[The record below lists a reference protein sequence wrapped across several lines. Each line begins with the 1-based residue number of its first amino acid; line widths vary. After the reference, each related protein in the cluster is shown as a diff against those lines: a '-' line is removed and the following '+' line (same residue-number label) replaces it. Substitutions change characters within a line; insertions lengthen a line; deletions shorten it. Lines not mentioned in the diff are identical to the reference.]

1 MDGFLDPVMG
11 EGYHPNN
18 IPRVWRSCQ
27 NLTKDDEMPSASEM
41 IVQTLE
47 EAGIEYVFGIPGGG
61 TGQIF
66 QILETK
72 QDRIKTILVRHEQ
85 VAAIMA
91 DAYGRAAGKPAAIM
105 GQGLF
110 MGSNATF
117 GIMEAMLSSSP
128 MLVIT
133 DTSDGGAAQRPAN
146 QSGAGEYG
154 SIDLQSIFKSMTKYT
169 TLATSPKEA
178 VLGTQ
183 MAIKH
188 AVSGRPGPT
197 TVLMRS
203 AAIGGQVDVE
213 SPPFIHNASGF
224 LNTSKPASA
233 PVDIEQA
240 IQILSESKKPVIIA
254 GNGVHVAGAHSELQ
268 ELAEQ
273 WGIPV
278 ATSYKGKSAISE
290 DHPLALGMVGTYGQ
304 ETANRAVGDADTV
317 LVIGALLRSQE
328 TVGERPDIFNPNR
341 QRIIQIDIDERN
353 AGWSFPVELGLIGDA
368 KVILEQLVAAS
379 KAATPDNSGRK
390 EWTDSL
396 PGRRDAGGYH
406 DQPEMHEDSSPV
418 KPQRLIAQLQA
429 TMEPSTIYSLDA
441 GNNRTWMA
449 HLYRAQQANTFY
461 SPGGTA
467 GMGWALP
474 AAVGLKLVY
483 PNQPVVCVTGDG
495 GYMMTVNAI
504 STAVQYDLPIICVV
518 FNNNSLGMVNDHQPE
533 GHKIASEFHP
543 TNNATVAEGMG
554 AWGVQVSDSKD
565 LPDALRAAQA
575 SGKPAVIDVLIDP
588 GPSPDDW
595 RAGAWR
601 AGQT

>member
-1 MDGFLDPVMG
+1 
-11 EGYHPNN
+11 
-18 IPRVWRSCQ
+18 
-27 NLTKDDEMPSASEM
+27 MPSASEM

-47 EAGIEYVFGIPGGG
+47 EAGVEYVFGIPGGG

-72 QDRIKTILVRHEQ
+72 QDRIKTLLVRHEQ

-91 DAYGRAAGKPAAIM
+91 DAYGRASGKPAAIM

-128 MLVIT
+128 MLILT

-203 AAIGGQVDVE
+203 AAISGQVDVE

-224 LNTSKPASA
+224 LNTAKPASA
-233 PVDIEQA
+233 PVDIQRA
-240 IQILSESKKPVIIA
+240 VKILNESRRPVIIA
-254 GNGVHVAGAHSELQ
+254 GNGVHVARAHSELQ
-268 ELAEQ
+268 QLAEQ

-304 ETANRAVGDADTV
+304 ETANKAVGDADTV
-317 LVIGALLRSQE
+317 LVVGALLRSQE
-328 TVGERPDIFNPNR
+328 TVGERPDIFDPNK

-368 KVILEQLVAAS
+368 KVILEQMVEASDMAA
-379 KAATPDNSGRK
+379 PDNSGRQV
-390 EWTDSL
+390 WTDSM
-396 PGRRDAGGYH
+396 PVRRETGGYH
-406 DQPEMHEDSSPV
+406 DQPEMHEDSSPI

-429 TMEPSTIYSLDA
+429 TMDPSTIYTLDA

-483 PNQPVVCVTGDG
+483 PNQPVVAVTGDG
-495 GYMMTVNAI
+495 GYMMVVNAI

-518 FNNNSLGMVNDHQPE
+518 FNNNTLGMVNDHQPE

-554 AWGVQVSDSKD
+554 AWGVQVNDSKD
-565 LPDALRAAQA
+565 LPDALRAAIA
-575 SGKPAVIDVLIDP
+575 SGKPAVVDVLIDP
-588 GPSPDDW
+588 NPSPDDW

>member
-1 MDGFLDPVMG
+1 
-11 EGYHPNN
+11 
-18 IPRVWRSCQ
+18 
-27 NLTKDDEMPSASEM
+27 MPSASEM

-66 QILETK
+66 QILESK

-91 DAYGRAAGKPAAIM
+91 DAYGRASGKPAAIM

-110 MGSNATF
+110 IGSNATF

-203 AAIGGQVDVE
+203 AAISGEVDVE

-224 LNTSKPASA
+224 LNTAKPASA
-233 PVDIEQA
+233 PVDIQRA
-240 IQILSESKKPVIIA
+240 IQIISESRKPVIIA
-254 GNGVHVAGAHSELQ
+254 GNGVHVARAHAQLQ
-268 ELAEQ
+268 KLAEQ

-304 ETANRAVGDADTV
+304 DTANRAVGGADTV
-317 LVIGALLRSQE
+317 IVIGALLRSQE
-328 TVGERPDIFNPNR
+328 TVGERPDIFDPNR

-368 KVILEQLVAAS
+368 KVILEQMVEASTAAP
-379 KAATPDNSGRK
+379 PDNSGRK
-390 EWTDSL
+390 DWTNSMPD
-396 PGRRDAGGYH
+396 RRDSGGYH

-429 TMEPSTIYSLDA
+429 TMDPSTIYTLDA

-483 PNQPVVCVTGDG
+483 PDQPVVAVTGDG
-495 GYMMTVNAI
+495 GYMMVVNAI

-518 FNNNSLGMVNDHQPE
+518 FNNGTLGMVNDHQPE

-575 SGKPAVIDVLIDP
+575 SGRPAVVDVIIDP

>member
-1 MDGFLDPVMG
+1 
-11 EGYHPNN
+11 
-18 IPRVWRSCQ
+18 
-27 NLTKDDEMPSASEM
+27 MPSASEM

-110 MGSNATF
+110 MGSNAAF

-154 SIDLQSIFKSMTKYT
+154 SIDLQSMFKAMTKYT
-169 TLATSPKEA
+169 TLATNPKEA
-178 VLGTQ
+178 VLGAQ

-188 AVSGRPGPT
+188 AVSGRPGPAT
-197 TVLMRS
+197 LLMRS
-203 AAIGGQVDVE
+203 AAISGEVDVE
-213 SPPFIHNASGF
+213 SPPFIHNAAGF
-224 LNTSKPASA
+224 LNTVKPASA
-233 PVDIEQA
+233 AVDIERA
-240 IQILSESKKPVIIA
+240 IQILNESKRPVIIA
-254 GNGVHVAGAHSELQ
+254 GNGVHVARAHDELQ
-268 ELAEQ
+268 QLAEQ
-273 WGIPV
+273 WGMPV

-290 DHPLALGMVGTYGQ
+290 DHPLSLGMVGTYGQ
-304 ETANRAVGDADTV
+304 EAANKAVGDADTV

-328 TVGERPDIFNPNR
+328 TVGERPDIFNPAR

-353 AGWSFPVELGLIGDA
+353 AGWSFPVEIGLIGDA
-368 KVILEQLVAAS
+368 KAILEQLVEAS
-379 KAATPDNSGRK
+379 KAAAPGNASNRS
-390 EWTDSL
+390 EWTESMQT
-396 PGRRDAGGYH
+396 RRDAAGFH

-429 TMEPSTIYSLDA
+429 TMPADTIYALDA

-483 PNQPVVCVTGDG
+483 PDQPVVCISGDG

-518 FNNNSLGMVNDHQPE
+518 FNNGTLGMVNDHQPV
-533 GHKIASEFHP
+533 GHKIASEFYP
-543 TNNATVAEGMG
+543 TNNAAVAEGMG
-554 AWGVQVSDSKD
+554 AWGIQINDSKD

-575 SGKPAVIDVLIDP
+575 SGRTAVIDVIIDP

>member
-1 MDGFLDPVMG
+1 
-11 EGYHPNN
+11 
-18 IPRVWRSCQ
+18 
-27 NLTKDDEMPSASEM
+27 MPSASEM

-110 MGSNATF
+110 MGSNAAF

-154 SIDLQSIFKSMTKYT
+154 SIDLQSMFKAMTKYT
-169 TLATSPKEA
+169 TLATNPKES
-178 VLGTQ
+178 VLGAQ

-188 AVSGRPGPT
+188 AVSGRPGPAT
-197 TVLMRS
+197 LLMRS
-203 AAIGGQVDVE
+203 AAINGEVDVE
-213 SPPFIHNASGF
+213 SPPFIHNAAGF
-224 LNTSKPASA
+224 LNTAKPASA
-233 PVDIEQA
+233 AVDIERA
-240 IQILSESKKPVIIA
+240 IQILNESKRPVIIA
-254 GNGVHVAGAHSELQ
+254 GNGVHVARAHDELQ
-268 ELAEQ
+268 QLAEQ
-273 WGIPV
+273 WGMPV

-290 DHPLALGMVGTYGQ
+290 DHPLSLGMVGTYGQ
-304 ETANRAVGDADTV
+304 ETANKAVGDADTV

-328 TVGERPDIFNPNR
+328 TVGERPDIFNPAR

-353 AGWSFPVELGLIGDA
+353 AGWSFPVEIGLIGDA
-368 KVILEQLVAAS
+368 KAILEQLIEASNAAAPGNAS
-379 KAATPDNSGRK
+379 NRS
-390 EWTDSL
+390 EWTESMQA
-396 PGRRDAGGYH
+396 RRDAAGFH

-429 TMEPSTIYSLDA
+429 TMPADTIYALDA

-483 PNQPVVCVTGDG
+483 PDQPVVCISGDG

-518 FNNNSLGMVNDHQPE
+518 FNNGTLGMVNDHQPE
-533 GHKIASEFHP
+533 GHKIASEFYP

-554 AWGVQVSDSKD
+554 AWGIQINDSKD

-575 SGKPAVIDVLIDP
+575 SGRTSVIDVIIDP

>member
-1 MDGFLDPVMG
+1 
-11 EGYHPNN
+11 
-18 IPRVWRSCQ
+18 
-27 NLTKDDEMPSASEM
+27 MPSASEM

-72 QDRIKTILVRHEQ
+72 QDRIRTLLVRHEQ

-91 DAYGRAAGKPAAIM
+91 DAYGRASGKPAAIM

-128 MLVIT
+128 MLILT
-133 DTSDGGAAQRPAN
+133 DTSDSGAAQRPAN

-188 AVSGRPGPT
+188 AISGRPGPT

-213 SPPFIHNASGF
+213 SPPFIHNAAGF
-224 LNTSKPASA
+224 LNTAKPASA
-233 PVDIEQA
+233 PVDIQKALE
-240 IQILSESKKPVIIA
+240 ILSESRRPVIIA
-254 GNGVHVAGAHSELQ
+254 GNGVHVAGAHSALQ
-268 ELAEQ
+268 QLAEKLA
-273 WGIPV
+273 IPV

-304 ETANRAVGDADTV
+304 ETANRAVGDSDTI
-317 LVIGALLRSQE
+317 LVVGALLRSQE
-328 TVGERPDIFNPNR
+328 TVGERPDIFDPNK

-368 KVILEQLVAAS
+368 KVILEQMVEASNVAS
-379 KAATPDNSGRK
+379 LDNSKRQP
-390 EWTDSL
+390 WADSM
-396 PGRRDAGGYH
+396 PSRREAGGYH
-406 DQPEMHEDSSPV
+406 DQPEMHEESSPV

-429 TMEPSTIYSLDA
+429 TMYPSTVYTLDA

-449 HLYRAQQANTFY
+449 HLYRAQTANTFY

-483 PNQPVVCVTGDG
+483 PDQPVVAVTGDG
-495 GYMMTVNAI
+495 GYMMVVNAI

-518 FNNNSLGMVNDHQPE
+518 FNNNTLGMVNDHQPK

-554 AWGVQVSDSKD
+554 AWGVQVNDSKD

-575 SGKPAVIDVLIDP
+575 SGKPAVIDVIVDP
-588 GPSPDDW
+588 DPVSYTHLPLPTN
-595 RAGAWR
+595 REV
-601 AGQT
+601 

>member
-1 MDGFLDPVMG
+1 
-11 EGYHPNN
+11 
-18 IPRVWRSCQ
+18 
-27 NLTKDDEMPSASEM
+27 MPSASEM

-47 EAGIEYVFGIPGGG
+47 EAGVEYVFGIPGGG

-72 QDRIKTILVRHEQ
+72 QDRIKTLLVRHEQ

-91 DAYGRAAGKPAAIM
+91 DAYGRASGKPAAIM

-128 MLVIT
+128 MLILT

-203 AAIGGQVDVE
+203 AAISGQVDVE

-224 LNTSKPASA
+224 LNTAKPASA
-233 PVDIEQA
+233 PVDIRRA
-240 IQILSESKKPVIIA
+240 IEILSESRRPVIIA

-268 ELAEQ
+268 QLAEQ

-304 ETANRAVGDADTV
+304 DTANRAVGDADTV
-317 LVIGALLRSQE
+317 LVVGALLRSQE
-328 TVGERPDIFNPNR
+328 TVGERPDIFDPNK

-368 KVILEQLVAAS
+368 KVILEQMVEATNGAS
-379 KAATPDNSGRK
+379 PDNSGRK
-390 EWTDSL
+390 QWTDSM
-396 PGRRDAGGYH
+396 PGRRDTGGYH
-406 DQPEMHEDSSPV
+406 DQPEMLEDSSPV

-429 TMEPSTIYSLDA
+429 TMDPSTIYTLDA

-483 PNQPVVCVTGDG
+483 PDQPVVAVTGDG
-495 GYMMTVNAI
+495 GYMMVVNAI

-518 FNNNSLGMVNDHQPE
+518 FNNGTLGMVNDHQPE

-554 AWGVQVSDSKD
+554 AWGVQVNDSKD

-575 SGKPAVIDVLIDP
+575 SGKPAVVDVIIDP

>member
-1 MDGFLDPVMG
+1 
-11 EGYHPNN
+11 
-18 IPRVWRSCQ
+18 
-27 NLTKDDEMPSASEM
+27 MPSASEM

-85 VAAIMA
+85 VAASMA

-110 MGSNATF
+110 MGSNA
-117 GIMEAMLSSSP
+117 
-128 MLVIT
+128 
-133 DTSDGGAAQRPAN
+133 
-146 QSGAGEYG
+146 
-154 SIDLQSIFKSMTKYT
+154 DLQSIFKSMTKYT

-188 AVSGRPGPT
+188 AVSGRPGPA

-203 AAIGGQVDVE
+203 AAISGQVDME

-224 LNTSKPASA
+224 LNTVKPASA
-233 PVDIEQA
+233 PVDIARA
-240 IQILSESKKPVIIA
+240 IQILSESRRPVIIA
-254 GNGVHVAGAHSELQ
+254 GNGVHVAGAHAQLK

-368 KVILEQLVAAS
+368 KVILEQLVEAT
-379 KAATPDNSGRK
+379 KAAAPDNSGRK

-396 PGRRDAGGYH
+396 PGRRESGSYH

-429 TMEPSTIYSLDA
+429 TMEDSTIYALDA

-449 HLYRAQQANTFY
+449 HLYRAQQTKTFF

-483 PNQPVVCVTGDG
+483 PDRPVVCITGDG
-495 GYMMTVNAI
+495 GYMMTMSAI

-518 FNNNSLGMVNDHQPE
+518 FNNNTLGMVNDHQPE
-533 GHKIASEFHP
+533 GHKIASEFYP
-543 TNNATVAEGMG
+543 TNNAVVAEGMG

>member
-1 MDGFLDPVMG
+1 
-11 EGYHPNN
+11 
-18 IPRVWRSCQ
+18 
-27 NLTKDDEMPSASEM
+27 MPSASEM

-47 EAGIEYVFGIPGGG
+47 EAGVEYVFGIPGGG

-72 QDRIKTILVRHEQ
+72 QDRIKTLLVRHEQ

-91 DAYGRAAGKPAAIM
+91 DAYGRASGKPAAIM

-128 MLVIT
+128 MLILT

-203 AAIGGQVDVE
+203 AAISGQVDVE

-224 LNTSKPASA
+224 LNTAKPASA
-233 PVDIEQA
+233 PVDIQRA
-240 IQILSESKKPVIIA
+240 VKILNESRRPVIIA
-254 GNGVHVAGAHSELQ
+254 GNGVHVARAHSELQ
-268 ELAEQ
+268 QLAEQ

-304 ETANRAVGDADTV
+304 ETANKAVGDADTV
-317 LVIGALLRSQE
+317 LVVGALLRSQE
-328 TVGERPDIFNPNR
+328 TVGERPDIFDPNK

-368 KVILEQLVAAS
+368 KVILEQMVEASDMAA
-379 KAATPDNSGRK
+379 PDNSGRQV
-390 EWTDSL
+390 WTDSM
-396 PGRRDAGGYH
+396 PVRRETGGYH
-406 DQPEMHEDSSPV
+406 DQPEMHEDSSPI

-429 TMEPSTIYSLDA
+429 TMDPSTIYTLDA

-483 PNQPVVCVTGDG
+483 PNQPVVAVTGDG
-495 GYMMTVNAI
+495 GYMMVVNAI

-518 FNNNSLGMVNDHQPE
+518 FNNNTLGMVNDHQPE

-554 AWGVQVSDSKD
+554 AWGVQVNDSKD

-575 SGKPAVIDVLIDP
+575 SGKPAVVDVLIDP
-588 GPSPDDW
+588 VPSPDDW

>member
-1 MDGFLDPVMG
+1 
-11 EGYHPNN
+11 
-18 IPRVWRSCQ
+18 
-27 NLTKDDEMPSASEM
+27 MPSASEM

-66 QILETK
+66 QVLETK

-110 MGSNATF
+110 MGSNAAF

-154 SIDLQSIFKSMTKYT
+154 SIDLQSMFKAMTKYT
-169 TLATSPKEA
+169 TLATNPKEA
-178 VLGTQ
+178 VLGAQ

-188 AVSGRPGPT
+188 AVSGRPGPAT
-197 TVLMRS
+197 LLMRS
-203 AAIGGQVDVE
+203 AAISGEVDVE
-213 SPPFIHNASGF
+213 SPPFIHNAAGF
-224 LNTSKPASA
+224 LNTVKPASA
-233 PVDIEQA
+233 AVDIERA
-240 IQILSESKKPVIIA
+240 IQILNESKRPVIIA
-254 GNGVHVAGAHSELQ
+254 GNGVHVARAHDELQ
-268 ELAEQ
+268 QFAEQ
-273 WGIPV
+273 WGMPV

-290 DHPLALGMVGTYGQ
+290 DHTLSLGMVGTYGQ
-304 ETANRAVGDADTV
+304 EAANKAVGDADTV

-328 TVGERPDIFNPNR
+328 TVGERPDIFNPAR

-353 AGWSFPVELGLIGDA
+353 AGWSFPVEIGLIGDA
-368 KVILEQLVAAS
+368 KAILEQLVEAS
-379 KAATPDNSGRK
+379 KAAAPGNASNRS
-390 EWTDSL
+390 EWTESMQA
-396 PGRRDAGGYH
+396 RRDAAGFH

-429 TMEPSTIYSLDA
+429 TMPADTIYALDA

-483 PNQPVVCVTGDG
+483 PDQPVVCISGDG

-518 FNNNSLGMVNDHQPE
+518 FNNGTLGMVNDHQPE
-533 GHKIASEFHP
+533 GHKIASEFYP
-543 TNNATVAEGMG
+543 TNNAAVAEGMG
-554 AWGVQVSDSKD
+554 AWGIQINDSKD

-575 SGKPAVIDVLIDP
+575 SGRTAVIDVIIDP

>member
-1 MDGFLDPVMG
+1 
-11 EGYHPNN
+11 
-18 IPRVWRSCQ
+18 
-27 NLTKDDEMPSASEM
+27 M

-47 EAGIEYVFGIPGGG
+47 EAGIDHVFGIPGGG

-72 QDRIKTILVRHEQ
+72 KDRIKTILVRHEQ

-154 SIDLQSIFKSMTKYT
+154 SIDLQAIFKSMTKYT

-203 AAIGGQVDVE
+203 AAISGQVDVE

-224 LNTSKPASA
+224 LNTVKPASA
-233 PVDIEQA
+233 PVDIQRA
-240 IQILSESKKPVIIA
+240 IQIISESRKPVIIA
-254 GNGVHVAGAHSELQ
+254 GNGVHVARAHAQLQ

-304 ETANRAVGDADTV
+304 DTANRAVGDADTV
-317 LVIGALLRSQE
+317 IVVGALLRSQE
-328 TVGERPDIFNPNR
+328 TVGERPDIFDPNR

-368 KVILEQLVAAS
+368 GVILGQLVEAS
-379 KAATPDNSGRK
+379 KNVTQIDGANRK

-396 PGRRDAGGYH
+396 SGRRDTGAFY
-406 DQPEMHEDSSPV
+406 DQPEMHVDSSPV
-418 KPQRLIAQLQA
+418 TPQRLVAQLQA
-429 TMEPSTIYSLDA
+429 TMDPSTIFALDA

-449 HLYRAQQANTFY
+449 HLYRARQANTFY
-461 SPGGTA
+461 CPGGTA
-467 GMGWALP
+467 GMGWGLP
-474 AAVGLKLVY
+474 ASVGLKLVY
-483 PNQPVVCVTGDG
+483 PDRPVVCVTGDG

-518 FNNNSLGMVNDHQPE
+518 FNDNVLGMVHDHQPE
-533 GHKIASEFHP
+533 GHKFASEFFP
-543 TNNATVAEGMG
+543 TNNATVAQGMG
-554 AWGVQVSDSKD
+554 AFGIQVSDSKD
-565 LPDALRAAQA
+565 LPDALREAQA
-575 SGKPAVIDVLIDP
+575 SGRPAVVDVLVDP

>member
-1 MDGFLDPVMG
+1 
-11 EGYHPNN
+11 
-18 IPRVWRSCQ
+18 
-27 NLTKDDEMPSASEM
+27 MPSASEM

-110 MGSNATF
+110 MGSNAAF

-154 SIDLQSIFKSMTKYT
+154 SIDLQSMFKAMTKYT
-169 TLATSPKEA
+169 TLATNPKES
-178 VLGTQ
+178 VLGAQ

-188 AVSGRPGPT
+188 AVSGRPGPAT
-197 TVLMRS
+197 LLMRS
-203 AAIGGQVDVE
+203 AAISGEVDVE
-213 SPPFIHNASGF
+213 SPPFIHNAAGF
-224 LNTSKPASA
+224 LNTAKPASA
-233 PVDIEQA
+233 AVDIERA
-240 IQILSESKKPVIIA
+240 IQILNESKRPVIIA
-254 GNGVHVAGAHSELQ
+254 GNGVHVARAHDELQ
-268 ELAEQ
+268 QLAEQ
-273 WGIPV
+273 WGMPV

-290 DHPLALGMVGTYGQ
+290 DHPLSLGMVGTYGQ
-304 ETANRAVGDADTV
+304 ETANKAVGDADTV

-328 TVGERPDIFNPNR
+328 TVGERPDIFNPAR

-353 AGWSFPVELGLIGDA
+353 AGWSFPVEIGLIGDA
-368 KVILEQLVAAS
+368 KAILEQLIEASNAAAPGNAS
-379 KAATPDNSGRK
+379 NRS
-390 EWTDSL
+390 EWTQSMQA
-396 PGRRDAGGYH
+396 RRDAAGFH

-429 TMEPSTIYSLDA
+429 TMPADTIYALDA

-483 PNQPVVCVTGDG
+483 PDQPVVCISGDG

-518 FNNNSLGMVNDHQPE
+518 FNNGTLGMVNDHQPE
-533 GHKIASEFHP
+533 GHKIASEFYP

-554 AWGVQVSDSKD
+554 AWGIQINDSKD

-575 SGKPAVIDVLIDP
+575 SGRTSVIDVIIDP